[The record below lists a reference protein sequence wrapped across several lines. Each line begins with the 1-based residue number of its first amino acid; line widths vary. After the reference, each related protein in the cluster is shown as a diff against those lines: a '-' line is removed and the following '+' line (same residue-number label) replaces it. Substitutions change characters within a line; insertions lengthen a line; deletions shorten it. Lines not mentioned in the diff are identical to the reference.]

1 MSLNML
7 RGTGE
12 AWWCPSV
19 ANLQKTGASVTED
32 ELEAGIKLGAG
43 FNAINGLARQ
53 RNPINTPVMRH
64 RTELQIPGPEQ
75 FQSVSVTVVE
85 EDGTSTS
92 PEAIERDT
100 ILTTMVEDSDG
111 VLVLSRYSQEP
122 AVGDPM
128 WMIAAGVDD
137 QEPNWDLGAAAMV
150 TNINL
155 TPSTP
160 LYKGTLAAGS

>member
-12 AWWCPSV
+12 AWFIPSM
-19 ANLQKTGASVTED
+19 ANGTQGGGPTED
-32 ELEAGIKLGAG
+32 ELALGIKLGAG

-64 RTELQIPGPEQ
+64 RVELQIAGPEQ

-85 EDGTSTS
+85 EDGTTDTTEADER
-92 PEAIERDT
+92 EAI
-100 ILTTMVEDSDG
+100 LATMVDG
-111 VLVLSRYSQEP
+111 ADGWLVFARYTQEP
-122 AVGDPM
+122 EVGDVLHF
-128 WMIAAGVDD
+128 ISVTVDD
-137 QEPNWDLGAAAMV
+137 QEPNWDLGAAAMT

-160 LYKGTLAAGS
+160 LYKGVLAAGS